1 MQKTLQQLETRLII
15 LQVINKKMGK
25 PEVKTSGF
33 FGRSPRN
40 VDSIGM
46 LRKKKNRLSINYRQ
60 MSCNVLETR

>member
-1 MQKTLQQLETRLII
+1 
-15 LQVINKKMGK
+15 MGK